1 MPLTIDLSPIT
12 PILVRSLA
20 EALEPR
26 EQRRQRQ
33 RREAVL
39 NLAKLRPTLEELP
52 SPARIEV
59 AQAATSPPPLP
70 LLRRLPILKEIWK
83 EKEEPLFEPAE
94 LVAMLPPKR
103 EERMLSEQ
111 KAELEAKYEFEK
123 KKQEDRFRELME
135 RVKPLS
141 GFSDQEKLQMVMG
154 AVYGLNIP
162 QSTADKLRRDE
173 EALRAVFP
181 KGFELGQRVAEE
193 LTSKPE
199 LDESPYAVAQRL
211 SKGDYDALRQFNA
224 IDNMM
229 KGWES
234 AYRFI
239 ETKKEREAA
248 QAEKIAEGKRREEEK
263 REKERETKLN
273 NALNRALQFANQV
286 RQHIDAEYSSYI
298 RRLQE
303 EVTQHNLGM
312 VQIPGVEPGRRRLA
326 VEQHPLYMTIDKF
339 ESSYPS
345 VKGYV
350 RRLRL
355 LDEAIDEAE
364 ETKDPK
370 KLLDLLKKYRV
381 TEEEEGSKGAHGA
394 ELPPPP
400 PEKSGTKT
408 KASPPPP
415 PPVSESVRKAAPP
428 PPPPQTQ
435 PQPQSPPSPPVAA
448 PPPSPSATI
457 PEKIAPT
464 IRQLHRYA
472 RGKVL
477 FVKKVKLPN
486 GDIQYQY
493 KAVLPQDAERFKR
506 ENPDAEMVV
515 IPEEEKK

>member
-103 EERMLSEQ
+103 EERMLSEK
-111 KAELEAKYEFEK
+111 KAELEAAYEFEK
-123 KKQEDRFRELME
+123 EKQENRFRELME

-162 QSTADKLRRDE
+162 QSTADKLRRDA

-193 LTSKPE
+193 LASKPE
-199 LDESPYAVAQRL
+199 SDESPYAVAQRL
-211 SKGDYDALRQFNA
+211 SKGDYDALHQFNA

-234 AYRFI
+234 TWKFI
-239 ETKKEREAA
+239 ETKKAKEAA
-248 QAEKIAEGKRREEEK
+248 AEEK
-263 REKERETKLN
+263 REQREKEKREKAEKERETKLN

-312 VQIPGVEPGRRRLA
+312 IQIPGVEPGRRRLA

-370 KLLDLLKKYRV
+370 KILDLLKKYRV
-381 TEEEEGSKGAHGA
+381 TEEEEGSKGTHGA

-400 PEKSGTKT
+400 PPSEKPGVKT

-415 PPVSESVRKAAPP
+415 PPPVSESVPKAAPP

-435 PQPQSPPSPPVAA
+435 PQPTPPPSP
-448 PPPSPSATI
+448 PSATI

-464 IRQLHRYA
+464 IRQLHKYA

-493 KAVLPQDAERFKR
+493 KAVLPQDVERFKR

>member
-33 RREAVL
+33 RREAIL

-103 EERMLSEQ
+103 EERRLSEK
-111 KAELEAKYEFEK
+111 KAELEAAYEFEK
-123 KKQEDRFRELME
+123 KKQEERFRELME

-193 LTSKPE
+193 LASNPGS
-199 LDESPYAVAQRL
+199 DESPYMVAQRL

-234 AYRFI
+234 TWKFI
-239 ETKKEREAA
+239 ETMKAREAA

-273 NALNRALQFANQV
+273 NALNRALQFATSV

-312 VQIPGVEPGRRRLA
+312 IHIPGVESGRRWLT
-326 VEQHPLYMTIDKF
+326 VENHPRYMTIDKF
-339 ESSYPS
+339 ERSYPS
-345 VKGYV
+345 VKGYA

-355 LDEAIDEAE
+355 VNEAMEKAK
-364 ETKDPK
+364 ETKDPQ
-370 KLLDLLKKYRV
+370 KLLDLIKKYEV
-381 TEEEEGSKGAHGA
+381 PEEEEASEVTHGT

-400 PEKSGTKT
+400 PEKPGAKT
-408 KASPPPP
+408 KAPS
-415 PPVSESVRKAAPP
+415 PVSEGVPVVPKAALP

-435 PQPQSPPSPPVAA
+435 PP
-448 PPPSPSATI
+448 PPPSTTV

-464 IRQLHRYA
+464 IRQLRQYT

-477 FVKKVKLPN
+477 FVKKTKLPN

-493 KAVLPQDAERFKR
+493 KAVLPQDVERFKR